1 MGSKIYPL
9 TPSVEIEQ
17 LGAPGGRFVLAGLLF
32 LFSLFSTAYGAP
44 QSEGRGQ
51 DAAFQAAQ
59 SAALEG
65 RSLIRERRF
74 QEAIQAYQR
83 AQSLFP
89 EPKNLFLIASLYQK
103 LPGQCAREL
112 EHWSRF
118 MEACPRCQYR
128 SRGEERNQEVRQRCI
143 VRLSVASVP
152 PGATLLV
159 NGETRG
165 QTPYQG
171 DFVVGTYQLQLLYD
185 GYQREQIPLQLQA
198 ESGSREVSREL
209 KLLQSVTPP
218 GTDDHRI
225 LAWSL
230 IGLGVGGS
238 LLGLQQLSVAE
249 EEVERARTAADQAS
263 YDGARRSF
271 DTAQLYMWSG
281 FALGLGGGLAGLWL
295 LIDAPGTEHTQFV
308 AGPNGLTVTGQF

>member
-1 MGSKIYPL
+1 MGSKTYPL
-9 TPSVEIEQ
+9 TPSQEPER
-17 LGAPGGRFVLAGLLF
+17 LSPLRGRAILAGLLS
-32 LFSLFSTAYGAP
+32 LFSLLSAAHGAP
-44 QSEGRGQ
+44 QSEERGQ
-51 DAAFQAAQ
+51 DATFQAAQ

-74 QEAIQAYQR
+74 QEAIRAYQR

-103 LPGQCAREL
+103 IPGQCTREL

-198 ESGSREVSREL
+198 ESGSREITREL
-209 KLLQSVTPP
+209 KLLQSVAPP
-218 GTDDHRI
+218 RGGDHQV

-238 LLGLQQLSVAE
+238 LLGLHQFSVAE
-249 EEVERARTAADQAS
+249 EEIERARTASDQAS

-281 FALGLGGGLAGLWL
+281 FTLGLGSGLAGLWL
-295 LIDAPGTEHTQFV
+295 LIDAPGTEHTQFI
-308 AGPNGLTVTGQF
+308 AGPNGLTVTGRF